1 MARVPAQPKL
11 YHIVHVD
18 RLSSIVGDGFLW
30 SDAEVR
36 RRRSPGTAIG
46 NEAIKERRR
55 KNVLQSHPGLHVGD
69 CVPFYFC
76 PRSVMLYKIHKDNHA
91 ELMYRDGRYPIVH
104 LESDLMETVAWAN
117 RNRVRWAFTLSNAG
131 SWYFEDRSDLAK
143 LYEIDWHAV
152 GAKYWR
158 HCREG
163 KQAEFLI
170 ERCFSWRLVSRIGVR
185 TIQASNITS
194 VAIQAAADRPPIQI
208 IPYWYY

>member
-11 YHIVHVD
+11 YHIVHFD
-18 RLSSIVGDGFLW
+18 RLSSIVGDGCLW

-46 NEAIKERRR
+46 NEVIKERRR

-76 PRSVMLYKIHKDNHA
+76 PRSVMLYVIHKNHA
-91 ELMYRDGRYPIVH
+91 QLSQSLIH
-104 LESDLMETVAWAN
+104 LESDLRQTVTWAD

-131 SWYFEDRSDLAK
+131 AFYFEDRCDLAK
-143 LYEIDWHAV
+143 LHEIDWRAV

-158 HCREG
+158 DCQEG

-170 ERCFSWRLVSRIGVR
+170 EQYFPWCLVSRIGVR
-185 TIQASNITS
+185 TTRASNITS
-194 VAIQAAADRPPIQI
+194 AAIQAAAHRPPVQI
-208 IPYWYY
+208 IPAWYY